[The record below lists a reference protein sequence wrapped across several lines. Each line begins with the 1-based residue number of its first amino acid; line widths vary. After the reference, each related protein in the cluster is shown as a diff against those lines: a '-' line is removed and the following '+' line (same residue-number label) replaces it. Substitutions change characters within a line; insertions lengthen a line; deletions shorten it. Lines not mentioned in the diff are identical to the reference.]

1 MAIVVRNTNYNGE
14 VLEKILVLATT
25 GNDLVEKGLIM
36 VIPGVEKK
44 ISLPRI
50 KTGKMLQK
58 RVLRFGGKFG
68 KHEVALRLP
77 LAPNMLEGT
86 GIESRERHEV
96 LWIQ

>member
-1 MAIVVRNTNYNGE
+1 MVVVRTE
-14 VLEKILVLATT
+14 LAVQVMPAQLELHTLA
-25 GNDLVEKGLIM
+25 KFI
-36 VIPGVEKK
+36 
-44 ISLPRI
+44 
-50 KTGKMLQK
+50 QK

-96 LWIQ
+96 LRIQ